1 MACNDH
7 QVSPD
12 RPRQPPS
19 RRIADDLRRRLAGGE
34 WTPGTQLP
42 GNAALAEHYA
52 TTRRTISRAMA
63 ALAQEGWVEI
73 EPRWGTFA
81 AQRPPG

>member
-12 RPRQPPS
+12 RPRLPPS
-19 RRIADDLRRRLAGGE
+19 RRIADDLRRRLAEGE

-42 GNAALAEHYA
+42 SNAALAGEYGS
-52 TTRRTISRAMA
+52 TRRTISRVMA
-63 ALAQEGWVEI
+63 VLAQEGWVEI
-73 EPRWGTFA
+73 ESRWGTFA

>member
-12 RPRQPPS
+12 RPRLPPS
-19 RRIADDLRRRLAGGE
+19 RRIADDLRRRLAEGE
-34 WTPGTQLP
+34 WPPGSQLP
-42 GNAALAEHYA
+42 SNAELAEHYGS
-52 TTRRTISRAMA
+52 TRRTISRAMA
-63 ALAQEGWVEI
+63 VLAAEGLVEI

>member
-19 RRIADDLRRRLAGGE
+19 RRIADDLRRRIEAGE
-34 WTPGTQLP
+34 WQPGAQLP
-42 GNAALAEHYA
+42 GNAELAQHYES
-52 TTRRTISRAMA
+52 TRRTISRVMA
-63 ALAQEGWVEI
+63 VLAAEGLVEI
-73 EPRWGTFA
+73 EPRWGTFRSA
-81 AQRPPG
+81 GK